1 MIYRRTWWAVLLNAV
16 LLAVMLVVTLTPVYI
31 VVSNAFRKTLD
42 IGTMPPQ
49 LVFRPTL
56 VHFQR
61 LFAID
66 DFLRYFRNSIL
77 ISVTVT
83 CIAIGLGTLA
93 AYGLKLF
100 RSKAGARI
108 SNLLLLGKL
117 VPSITILIPL
127 YVMLNRMRLT
137 GTLVG
142 PILAHSAMG
151 LPFVTWLMASFIRDI
166 PTELIESAHIQGCSR
181 MATFFR
187 IVFPMLTPAIASAV
201 VLIMQFSWNELVFS
215 LQLTNINTY
224 PLTVGIAR
232 YVGAIS
238 VDWGKSSAAAS
249 MAMVPIIV
257 VGFLMQRYLVS
268 GLTAGA
274 VKG

>member
-1 MIYRRTWWAVLLNAV
+1 MIYRRTVGGVLFKAL

-49 LVFRPTL
+49 LVFTPTL

-61 LFAID
+61 LFAFD
-66 DFLRYFRNSIL
+66 NFLLYFRNSIL

-83 CIAIGLGTLA
+83 GLAVGLGTLA

-201 VLIMQFSWNELVFS
+201 VLIMQFSWNELLFS
-215 LQLTNINTY
+215 LQLTNIDTY

>member
-1 MIYRRTWWAVLLNAV
+1 MIYPRRWWAVLFNAA
-16 LLAVMLVVTLTPVYI
+16 LLVVMLVVTLTPVYI

-61 LFAID
+61 LFAFD
-66 DFLRYFRNSIL
+66 NFLLYFRNSIL

-83 CIAIGLGTLA
+83 GLAVGLGTLA

-108 SNLLLLGKL
+108 SNLLLLGRL

-127 YVMLNRMRLT
+127 YVMLNRIRLT

-187 IVFPMLTPAIASAV
+187 IVFPMLTPAIASAI
-201 VLIMQFSWNELVFS
+201 VLIMRSSWNELVFS

-232 YVGAIS
+232 YAGAVS
-238 VDWGKSSAAAS
+238 VDWGKSSAAAA

-257 VGFLMQRYLVS
+257 VGFFMQRYLVS